1 MPLPML
7 DILDFIA
14 ETARLDPDPKFVY
27 QIYSYVYIGY
37 GWCAALEICEGES
50 TTWSFDCNG
59 MLLNAYQ
66 QYNDPIEFTFY
77 PPDHE
82 DPKEQLPY
90 G

>member
-7 DILDFIA
+7 DILTFIDEVA
-14 ETARLDPDPKFVY
+14 HLDPDPKFVY
-27 QIYSYVYIGY
+27 QTYSYVYIGY
-37 GWCAALEICEGES
+37 GWRAALEICEGEYTLWVFECDGVILYAS
-50 TTWSFDCNG
+50 QWH
-59 MLLNAYQ
+59 
-66 QYNDPIEFTFY
+66 NDPIEFTFY

>member
-7 DILDFIA
+7 DILAFIDEVA
-14 ETARLDPDPKFVY
+14 HLDPDPKFVF
-27 QIYSYVYIGY
+27 QIYSYEYRGY
-37 GWCAALEICEGES
+37 GWQAGLEIVEGES
-50 TTWSFDCNG
+50 TTWTFLCDG
-59 MLLNAYQ
+59 VIIYAEQ
-66 QYNDPIEFTFY
+66 HHQVPIEFTFY